1 MNNTIETKQEYYD
14 NTQKLL
20 EKVDLNIDEVE
31 RLFNK
36 LVETAGDEPIY
47 NIYLV
52 LCLLNKLIEDNL
64 EMEDDIKSWFVFTA
78 DRCFEIIKE
87 EELHHTIGGI
97 H

>member
-1 MNNTIETKQEYYD
+1 MNDTIETKQEYYD

-20 EKVDLNIDEVE
+20 KKVDLNIDEVE
-31 RLFNK
+31 RIFYRL
-36 LVETAGDEPIY
+36 LETVGDEPIY

-64 EMEDDIKSWFVFTA
+64 EMEDDIKSWFIFTA
-78 DRCFEIIKE
+78 DRCLRIIKE
-87 EELHHTIGGI
+87 EEFHQTIGGI